1 MGEHCCIENELTFL
15 VGALRV
21 AVGYRDRRNYQSGRG
36 ASVRKVQYTRSVFL
50 RTLITVAIPHLK
62 DIDIL
67 DVQVK
72 AVSVLIG
79 KDVDCAHEVFEVR
92 KPSSPDNHLKTLRG
106 SLWWVV
112 TGVVV
117 GHPSSKGISVNFT
130 NCKKKLCELVEAFW
144 KLEVGKVPLEVERPN
159 KLTGYQHRITGPWK
173 I

>member
-1 MGEHCCIENELTFL
+1 MGEHCFRENELTFL

-21 AVGYRDRRNYQSGRG
+21 AVSYRDRRNYQSGRG

-50 RTLITVAIPHLK
+50 RTFITVAIPHLK

-79 KDVDCAHEVFEVR
+79 KDADYAHEVFEVR

-106 SLWWVV
+106 SLGWVV

-117 GHPSSKGISVNFT
+117 GHPSSKEISVNFT
-130 NCKKKLCELVEAFW
+130 NCKKKLCEFVEAFW
-144 KLEVGKVPLEVERPN
+144 KLEAFGRQGAP
-159 KLTGYQHRITGPWK
+159 
-173 I
+173 